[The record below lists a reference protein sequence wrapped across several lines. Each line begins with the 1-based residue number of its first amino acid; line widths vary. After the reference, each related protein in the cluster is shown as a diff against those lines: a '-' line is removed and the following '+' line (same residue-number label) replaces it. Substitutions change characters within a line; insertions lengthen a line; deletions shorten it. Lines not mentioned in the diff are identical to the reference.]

1 VPRQQFP
8 KVRRLPKPVKVPP
21 RPQAVLE
28 RCEVHGWVVMPL
40 FSLRPCCL
48 VAALQRIAAG
58 HADAKAIAAEALRPR
73 DPRVKR
79 VPRSR

>member
-1 VPRQQFP
+1 VPA
-8 KVRRLPKPVKVPP
+8 

-28 RCEVHGWVVMPL
+28 RCEIHGWVVMPI

-58 HADAKAIAAEALRPR
+58 DGDAAAIAEEALRPR
-73 DPRVKR
+73 DRRIK
-79 VPRSR
+79 VPRQQRRSNRPGLIR